1 MNEQMKEMCEEMVSL
16 HAKAYD
22 TLKKGVV
29 MAGTTSI
36 LRHPLVWFA
45 LGAAAGYYG
54 YKYRKE
60 IAAAVAKG
68 TDMGRDLVLQQRESL
83 SDLLEEAREAEEG
96 AEGGAKK

>member
-1 MNEQMKEMCEEMVSL
+1 MNEQMKEMCEEMASL

-22 TLKKGVV
+22 TLKKGAV

-96 AEGGAKK
+96 TEAAAKK